1 MKSVENLTNI
11 RVRFCS
17 AFAMDDRI
25 GAISLPNDSKKSRDK
40 KSAAK
45 ELKKK
50 KTHTSEI
57 SPDGGLSEGYGYDGT
72 GVCIGDGQT

>member
-50 KTHTSEI
+50 KLIPRKYHQTEAYLKDMGMT
-57 SPDGGLSEGYGYDGT
+57 GLASA
-72 GVCIGDGQT
+72 